1 MTDKQFDVF
10 LENTIKN
17 FGEDYIDFSE
27 ETIIQHTFSKR
38 FERKMARLIR
48 QQKSFYFPMIRTPL
62 RRTVTIIVT
71 VVIVLSTMVMSVSA
85 LREAFI
91 RFITEAFNTHTEVQA
106 IQDDTAPESF
116 EDIYVITNIPDGFE
130 IVFQND
136 NITEAPALITEY
148 RNSQQR
154 IIFSQYIKSR
164 YDVNV
169 NTEGFEMVRID
180 INGNEGFMVDMIDNI
195 YIAWDNGD
203 YIFEIDSNVGKDI
216 LIDMA
221 KSVQKVE

>member
-1 MTDKQFDVF
+1 MTDKQFDIF

-27 ETIIQHTFSKR
+27 ETIIQHTFSKK

-48 QQKSFYFPMIRTPL
+48 QQKSFYFPMIRTPI
-62 RRTVTIIVT
+62 RRTVTIMVT
-71 VVIVLSTMVMSVSA
+71 VIIILSATVISVSA
-85 LREAFI
+85 LREAFV
-91 RFITEAFNTHTEVQA
+91 RFITEIFDTYTEVQT

-164 YDVNV
+164 YNVNV
-169 NTEGFEMVRID
+169 NTEGYEMVRID
-180 INGNEGFMVDMIDNI
+180 INDNEGFMIDMVDDY

-216 LIDMA
+216 LTDMVN
-221 KSVQKVE
+221 SVQKVE

>member
-17 FGEDYIDFSE
+17 FGEDYIEFSE

-38 FERKMARLIR
+38 FERKMSRLIR
-48 QQKSFYFPMIRTPL
+48 QQKSFYFPMIRTPI
-62 RRTVTIIVT
+62 RRTVTIMVT
-71 VVIVLSTMVMSVSA
+71 VIIILSTTVISVSA

-91 RFITEAFNTHTEVQA
+91 RFITEIFDTHTEVQV
-106 IQDDTAPESF
+106 ISDDTAPESF
-116 EDIYVITNIPDGFE
+116 EDIYAITNIPDGFE
-130 IVFQND
+130 IIFRND
-136 NITEAPALITEY
+136 NIDGTPVLMTEY
-148 RNSQQR
+148 RNGQQR

-169 NTEGFEMVRID
+169 NTEGYEMERID
-180 INGNEGFMVDMIDNI
+180 INGNEGFIINMVDDY

-203 YIFEIDSNVGKDI
+203 YIFEVVGNVGENT
-216 LIDMA
+216 LIDVVN
-221 KSVQKVE
+221 SVQKVE

>member
-1 MTDKQFDVF
+1 MTDRQFDVF

-48 QQKSFYFPMIRTPL
+48 QQKSFYFPMIRTPI
-62 RRTVTIIVT
+62 RRTVTIMVT
-71 VVIVLSTMVMSVSA
+71 LIIILSTTVISVSA

-91 RFITEAFNTHTEVQA
+91 HFITEIFDTHTEVQT
-106 IQDDTAPESF
+106 IQDNTASELF
-116 EDIYVITNIPDGFE
+116 EDIYAVTNIPDGFE

-136 NITEAPALITEY
+136 NIEETPALITEY
-148 RNSQQR
+148 RNGQQR
-154 IIFSQYIKSR
+154 IIFSQYIKFR
-164 YDVNV
+164 YNVNV
-169 NTEGFEMVRID
+169 NTEGYEMVRID
-180 INGNEGFMVDMIDNI
+180 INGNEGFMIEMIDNI

-203 YIFEIDSNVGKDI
+203 YILTISSNVGKNA

-221 KSVQKVE
+221 NSVQKAE

>member
-27 ETIIQHTFSKR
+27 ETIIQHTFSKK

-48 QQKSFYFPMIRTPL
+48 QQKSFYFPMIRTPI
-62 RRTVTIIVT
+62 RRTVTITVT
-71 VVIVLSTMVMSVSA
+71 VIIILSTTVISVSA

-91 RFITEAFNTHTEVQA
+91 RFITEIFDTHTEVQT
-106 IQDDTAPESF
+106 IQDNTAPESF
-116 EDIYVITNIPDGFE
+116 EDIYAITNIPDGFE

-136 NITEAPALITEY
+136 NTEGTPVLITEY
-148 RNSQQR
+148 RNGQNR
-154 IIFSQYIKSR
+154 IIFSQYIKSC
-164 YDVNV
+164 YDINV
-169 NTEGFEMVRID
+169 NTEGYEMVRID
-180 INGNEGFMVDMIDNI
+180 VNGNEGFMIDMIDDI

-203 YIFEIDSNVGKDI
+203 YILEIDSNIGKDT
-216 LIDMA
+216 LIDVA
-221 KSVQKVE
+221 KSVQKAE

>member
-1 MTDKQFDVF
+1 MTDRQFDVF

-17 FGEDYIDFSE
+17 FGEDYIEFSE

-48 QQKSFYFPMIRTPL
+48 QQKSFYFPMIRTPI
-62 RRTVTIIVT
+62 RRTVTIMVT
-71 VVIVLSTMVMSVSA
+71 VIIILFTTVISVSA

-91 RFITEAFNTHTEVQA
+91 RFITEIFDTHTEVQV
-106 IQDDTAPESF
+106 ISDDNAPESF

-136 NITEAPALITEY
+136 NTEGTPVLITEY
-148 RNSQQR
+148 RNGQNR
-154 IIFSQYIKSR
+154 IIFSQYIKSC
-164 YDVNV
+164 YDINV
-169 NTEGFEMVRID
+169 NTEGYEMVRID
-180 INGNEGFMVDMIDNI
+180 VNGNEGFIIDMIDDI

-203 YIFEIDSNVGKDI
+203 YILEIDSNIGKDT
-216 LIDMA
+216 LIDVV
-221 KSVQKVE
+221 KSVQKAE

>member
-1 MTDKQFDVF
+1 MTERQFDVF

-48 QQKSFYFPMIRTPL
+48 QQKSFYFPMIRTPI
-62 RRTVTIIVT
+62 RRTVTIMVT
-71 VVIVLSTMVMSVSA
+71 VIIILSTTVISVSA

-91 RFITEAFNTHTEVQA
+91 RFITEIFDTHTEVQT
-106 IQDDTAPESF
+106 IQDDTAPGSF
-116 EDIYVITNIPDGFE
+116 EDIYAITNIPDGFE
-130 IVFQND
+130 VVFKND

-148 RNSQQR
+148 RNSQQY
-154 IIFSQYIKSR
+154 IIFSQYIKPR

-169 NTEGFEMVRID
+169 NTEGYEMVRID
-180 INGNEGFMVDMIDNI
+180 VNGNEGFMIDMVDNY

-203 YIFEIDSNVGKDI
+203 YIFEIDSNISKDI
-216 LIDMA
+216 LINMA
-221 KSVQKVE
+221 KSVQKIE

>member
-1 MTDKQFDVF
+1 MTDKQFDLF

-48 QQKSFYFPMIRTPL
+48 QQKSFYFPIIRTPI
-62 RRTVTIIVT
+62 RRTVTIMIT
-71 VVIVLSTMVMSVSA
+71 VIIILSTTVISVSA

-91 RFITEAFNTHTEVQA
+91 RFMTEIFDTHTEVQA

-136 NITEAPALITEY
+136 NIEETPVLMTEY
-148 RNSQQR
+148 RNGQQR

-169 NTEGFEMVRID
+169 NTEGYEMVRID
-180 INGNEGFMVDMIDNI
+180 INGNEGFIVDMVDDY

-203 YIFEIDSNVGKDI
+203 YIFEIDSNVGKDV
-216 LIDMA
+216 LINMA

>member
-48 QQKSFYFPMIRTPL
+48 QQKSFYFPIIRTPI
-62 RRTVTIIVT
+62 RRTVTIMIT
-71 VVIVLSTMVMSVSA
+71 VIIILSTTVISVSA
-85 LREAFI
+85 LRESFI
-91 RFITEAFNTHTEVQA
+91 RFITEIFDTHTEVQT

-116 EDIYVITNIPDGFE
+116 EDIYVITNIPYGFE

-136 NITEAPALITEY
+136 NTEGIPYLVTNYQNGKKYIF
-148 RNSQQR
+148 
-154 IIFSQYIKSR
+154 FSQCIKSQ

-169 NTEGFEMVRID
+169 NTEGYKMERID
-180 INGNEGFMVDMIDNI
+180 INGNEGFIVDMVDDY

-203 YIFEIDSNVGKDI
+203 YILEIDSNIGKDI

-221 KSVQKVE
+221 NSVQKVE

>member
-1 MTDKQFDVF
+1 MTDRQFDVF

-27 ETIIQHTFSKR
+27 ETIIQHTFSKK

-48 QQKSFYFPMIRTPL
+48 QQKSFYFPMIRTPI
-62 RRTVTIIVT
+62 RRTVTIMVT
-71 VVIVLSTMVMSVSA
+71 VIIILSTTVISVSA

-91 RFITEAFNTHTEVQA
+91 RFITEIFDTHTEVQT
-106 IQDDTAPESF
+106 IQDNTAPESF
-116 EDIYVITNIPDGFE
+116 EDIYAITNIPDGFE

-148 RNSQQR
+148 RNGQQC

-169 NTEGFEMVRID
+169 NTEGYEMKRIE
-180 INGNEGFMVDMIDNI
+180 INGNEGFMVDMVDDY

-203 YIFEIDSNVGKDI
+203 YIFEIVGNAGENI
-216 LIDMA
+216 LIGIA
-221 KSVQKVE
+221 NSVQKVE

>member
-48 QQKSFYFPMIRTPL
+48 QQKSFYFPMIKTPM
-62 RRTVTIIVT
+62 RRIVTIMVT
-71 VVIVLSTMVMSVSA
+71 AVIVLSTMVMSVSA

-91 RFITEAFNTHTEVQA
+91 RFITEIFDTHTKVQT

-116 EDIYVITNIPDGFE
+116 KDIYAITNIPDGFE

-136 NITEAPALITEY
+136 DITEAPALITEY
-148 RNSQQR
+148 RNGQQR
-154 IIFSQYIKSR
+154 IIFSQSIKSR
-164 YDVNV
+164 YVVNV
-169 NTEGFEMVRID
+169 NTEGYEMTKVD
-180 INGNEGFMVDMIDNI
+180 INGNEGFIVDFADDI
-195 YIAWDNGD
+195 YIVWDNGD
-203 YIFEIDSNVGKDI
+203 YILEIDSNIGKDT
-216 LIDMA
+216 LIDVA
-221 KSVQKVE
+221 KSVQKAE

>member
-1 MTDKQFDVF
+1 MTDRQFDVF
-10 LENTIKN
+10 LENAIKN

-48 QQKSFYFPMIRTPL
+48 QQKSFYFPMIRTPI
-62 RRTVTIIVT
+62 RRTVTIMVT
-71 VVIVLSTMVMSVSA
+71 VIIILSTTVISVSA

-91 RFITEAFNTHTEVQA
+91 RFITEVFNTHTEVQA

-116 EDIYVITNIPDGFE
+116 EDIYAITNIPDGFE

-136 NITEAPALITEY
+136 NIEETPVLMTEY
-148 RNSQQR
+148 RNGQKR
-154 IIFSQYIKSR
+154 IIVNQWIKSQ

-180 INGNEGFMVDMIDNI
+180 INGNEGFIVDMDDDY
-195 YIAWDNGD
+195 YIAWDDGD
-203 YIFEIDSNVGKDI
+203 YILEIIGNIGENA
-216 LIDMA
+216 LIDIA

>member
-17 FGEDYIDFSE
+17 FGEDYIEFSE

-48 QQKSFYFPMIRTPL
+48 QQKSFYFPMIRTPI
-62 RRTVTIIVT
+62 RRTVTIMVT
-71 VVIVLSTMVMSVSA
+71 VIIILSTTVISVSA

-91 RFITEAFNTHTEVQA
+91 RFMTEIFDTHTEVQA
-106 IQDDTAPESF
+106 IQDDTAPESL

-136 NITEAPALITEY
+136 NIEGIPYLFTEY
-148 RNSQQR
+148 RNGQEC

-169 NTEGFEMVRID
+169 NTEGYEMVRID
-180 INGNEGFMVDMIDNI
+180 INGNEGFIVDMVDDY

>member
-1 MTDKQFDVF
+1 MTDRQFDVF

-17 FGEDYIDFSE
+17 FGEDYIEFSE
-27 ETIIQHTFSKR
+27 ETIIPHTFSKR

-48 QQKSFYFPMIRTPL
+48 QQKSFYFPMIRTPI
-62 RRTVTIIVT
+62 RRTVTIMVT
-71 VVIVLSTMVMSVSA
+71 VIIILSTTVISVSA

-91 RFITEAFNTHTEVQA
+91 RFITEIFDTHTEVQA

-136 NITEAPALITEY
+136 NIEETPVLMTEY
-148 RNSQQR
+148 RNGQKR
-154 IIFSQYIKSR
+154 IIVNQWIKSQ

-180 INGNEGFMVDMIDNI
+180 INGNEGFIVDMDDDY
-195 YIAWDNGD
+195 YIAWDDGD
-203 YIFEIDSNVGKDI
+203 YILEIIGNIGENA
-216 LIDMA
+216 LIDIA

>member
-17 FGEDYIDFSE
+17 FGEDYIEFSE

-48 QQKSFYFPMIRTPL
+48 QQKSFYFPMIKTPI
-62 RRTVTIIVT
+62 RRTVTIMVT
-71 VVIVLSTMVMSVSA
+71 VIIILSTTVISVSA
-85 LREAFI
+85 LREAFV
-91 RFITEAFNTHTEVQA
+91 RFITEVFNTHTEVQT

-116 EDIYVITNIPDGFE
+116 EDIYVITSIPDGFE

-148 RNSQQR
+148 RNGQKR
-154 IIFSQYIKSR
+154 IIFSQCIKSR

-169 NTEGFEMVRID
+169 NTEGYEMKRID
-180 INGNEGFMVDMIDNI
+180 INGNEGFIVDMVDDY

-203 YIFEIDSNVGKDI
+203 YILTISSNVGENA
-216 LIDMA
+216 LIDIA
-221 KSVQKVE
+221 DSVQKVE

>member
-1 MTDKQFDVF
+1 MTDRQFDVF

-27 ETIIQHTFSKR
+27 ETIIQHTFSKK

-48 QQKSFYFPMIRTPL
+48 QQKSFYFPMIRTPM
-62 RRTVTIIVT
+62 RRTVTIMVT
-71 VVIVLSTMVMSVSA
+71 VIIILSTTVISVSA

-91 RFITEAFNTHTEVQA
+91 RFITEIFDTHTEVQA

-116 EDIYVITNIPDGFE
+116 EDIYAIANIPDGFE

-148 RNSQQR
+148 RNGQQR

-164 YDVNV
+164 YNVNV
-169 NTEGFEMVRID
+169 NTEGYEMIRID
-180 INGNEGFMVDMIDNI
+180 INGSEGFMIDMVDDI

-203 YIFEIDSNVGKDI
+203 YIFEIESNVGKNT
-216 LIDMA
+216 LIEIA
-221 KSVQKVE
+221 NSVQKVE

>member
-27 ETIIQHTFSKR
+27 ETIIQHTFSKK

-48 QQKSFYFPMIRTPL
+48 RQKSFYFPMIRTPL
-62 RRTVTIIVT
+62 RRTVTIMVT
-71 VVIVLSTMVMSVSA
+71 VIIILSTTVISVSA

-91 RFITEAFNTHTEVQA
+91 RFITEIFDTHTEVQT

-136 NITEAPALITEY
+136 NAEGIPLLMTEY
-148 RNSQQR
+148 RNGQQR

-169 NTEGFEMVRID
+169 NTEGYEMERIY
-180 INGNEGFMVDMIDNI
+180 INGNEGFMVDMVNDY

-203 YIFEIDSNVGKDI
+203 YIFEIVGNVDENI
-216 LIDMA
+216 LIDITN
-221 KSVQKVE
+221 

>member
-1 MTDKQFDVF
+1 MTDKQFDIF

-17 FGEDYIDFSE
+17 FGENYIEFSE

-48 QQKSFYFPMIRTPL
+48 QQKSFYFPMIRTPI
-62 RRTVTIIVT
+62 RRTVTIMVT
-71 VVIVLSTMVMSVSA
+71 VIIILSTTVISVSA

-91 RFITEAFNTHTEVQA
+91 RFITEVFNTHTEVQT
-106 IQDDTAPESF
+106 IQDDTAPKGF

-136 NITEAPALITEY
+136 NIEETPVLITEY
-148 RNSQQR
+148 QNGQEY
-154 IIFSQYIKSR
+154 IIFSQYIKSC
-164 YDVNV
+164 YDINV
-169 NTEGFEMVRID
+169 NTEGYEMERID
-180 INGNEGFMVDMIDNI
+180 INGNEGFKIDMVDNF
-195 YIAWDNGD
+195 YITWDNGD
-203 YIFEIDSNVGKDI
+203 YILIISGNIGEIA

-221 KSVQKVE
+221 YSVQKVE

>member
-1 MTDKQFDVF
+1 MTDKQFDLF

-38 FERKMARLIR
+38 FERKMSRLIR
-48 QQKSFYFPMIRTPL
+48 QQKSFYFPMIRTPI
-62 RRTVTIIVT
+62 RRTVTIMVT
-71 VVIVLSTMVMSVSA
+71 VIIILSTTVISVSA

-91 RFITEAFNTHTEVQA
+91 RYITEIFDTHTEVQT

-116 EDIYVITNIPDGFE
+116 EDIYAITNIPDGFE

-136 NITEAPALITEY
+136 NIEETPVLMTEY
-148 RNSQQR
+148 RNGQKR
-154 IIFSQYIKSR
+154 IIFYQYIRSQYDI
-164 YDVNV
+164 NV
-169 NTEGFEMVRID
+169 NTEGYKMVRID
-180 INGNEGFMVDMIDNI
+180 INGNEGFKIDMGNSY
-195 YIAWDNGD
+195 YITWDNGD
-203 YIFEIDSNVGKDI
+203 YILTISGNIGEIS

-221 KSVQKVE
+221 KSVQKAE

>member
-1 MTDKQFDVF
+1 MTDKQFDTF

-17 FGEDYIDFSE
+17 YGEDYIDFSE
-27 ETIIQHTFSKR
+27 ETIIQHTFSKK

-48 QQKSFYFPMIRTPL
+48 RQKSFYFPMIRTPL
-62 RRTVTIIVT
+62 RRTVTIMVT
-71 VVIVLSTMVMSVSA
+71 VIIILSTTVISVSA

-91 RFITEAFNTHTEVQA
+91 RFITEIFDTHTEVQT

-130 IVFQND
+130 IVFQNN
-136 NITEAPALITEY
+136 NIDETPVLITEY
-148 RNSQQR
+148 QNEQEY

-169 NTEGFEMVRID
+169 NTEGYDMERMD
-180 INGNEGFMVDMIDNI
+180 INYNEGFKINMIDNL

-203 YIFEIDSNVGKDI
+203 YIFEIVGNVGESV

-221 KSVQKVE
+221 NSVQKVE

>member
-17 FGEDYIDFSE
+17 FGEDYIEFSE

-48 QQKSFYFPMIRTPL
+48 QQKSFYFPMIRTPI
-62 RRTVTIIVT
+62 RRTVTIMVT
-71 VVIVLSTMVMSVSA
+71 VIIILSTTVISVSA

-91 RFITEAFNTHTEVQA
+91 RFITEIFDTHTEVQT
-106 IQDDTAPESF
+106 IQDNTAPECF

-136 NITEAPALITEY
+136 NIEETPVLITEY
-148 RNSQQR
+148 RSGQQR
-154 IIFSQYIKSR
+154 IIFSQSIKSR
-164 YDVNV
+164 YIVNV
-169 NTEGFEMVRID
+169 NTEGYEMTRVD
-180 INGNEGFMVDMIDNI
+180 INGNEGFIVDFADDI
-195 YIAWDNGD
+195 YIVWDNRD
-203 YIFEIDSNVGKDI
+203 YILEIDSNIGKDA
-216 LIDMA
+216 LIDVV
-221 KSVQKVE
+221 KSVKKAE